1 MSVSPRALPAVGS
14 VIERAAIRA
23 LAERW
28 TTAMVTD
35 AVRAIIA
42 AARTGSA
49 LPSDDPAWVA
59 AIDARLTEQ
68 TRPSL
73 RAAINT
79 TGVVLHTNLGRA
91 PLARAALAAI
101 GEIAHG
107 ASTLEYDAER
117 GVRGSR
123 HTHCARLLC
132 ELTGAEDAIVVNN
145 CAAGLVLA
153 LQALAAGRE
162 TIVSR
167 GELVEIG
174 GSFRVP
180 EIMTASGTTLVEVG
194 TTNRT
199 HADDYRR
206 ALSPRTA
213 AIVKVHRSNFVI
225 EGFTAEATVR
235 DLRPIAS
242 EAGIPLIHDF
252 GSGLM
257 LDLSAWGLTGEL
269 TVPETVRDGATC
281 IIMSGDKLLG
291 GPQAGI
297 VLGTREA
304 IGTLRRHPLARAL
317 RVDKLTLAALEA
329 TLALYRDPVRARR
342 EIPALA
348 MLTETPEV
356 IRARAVAVAD
366 AITSATRVAVAIEAC
381 EATVGGGAFPTAR
394 IPSFA
399 VTIANDAPSL
409 EARLRHGA
417 IPVVGRIAEG
427 RLWLDL
433 RSVPPEDD
441 AVLVQMLLGAL
452 QQGAR

>member
-1 MSVSPRALPAVGS
+1 MTHGSRALPAVGT
-14 VIERAAIRA
+14 VIERPAIKA
-23 LAERW
+23 LTARW
-28 TTAMVTD
+28 STALVTD
-35 AVRAIIA
+35 AVRGIIA
-42 AARTGSA
+42 AARTGSV
-49 LPSDDPAWVA
+49 LPSDDAAWVV
-59 AIDARLTEQ
+59 AIETRLQEQ

-73 RAAINT
+73 RAAINA

-91 PLARAALAAI
+91 PLPRAALNAI

-107 ASTLEYDAER
+107 ASTLEYDAET
-117 GVRGSR
+117 GARGSR
-123 HTHCARLLC
+123 HVHCARLLC
-132 ELTGAEDAIVVNN
+132 ELTGAEDALVVNN

-162 TIVSR
+162 TLVSR

-180 EIMTASGTTLVEVG
+180 EIMEASGTTLVEVG

-206 ALSPRTA
+206 AIGARTA

-225 EGFTAEATVR
+225 EGFVAEASVP
-235 DLRPIAS
+235 DLRPIAR
-242 EAGIPLIHDF
+242 EAGVPLIHDF

-257 LDLSAWGLTGEL
+257 LDLSPWGLTGEL
-269 TVPETVRDGATC
+269 TVPETVRDGADL

-304 IGTLRRHPLARAL
+304 IGMLRRHPLARAL

-329 TLALYRDPVRARR
+329 TLALYRDPARARC

-348 MLTETPEV
+348 MLTEVPER
-356 IRARAVAVAD
+356 IEARARAVAAAVNATIADTLSVAPCR
-366 AITSATRVAVAIEAC
+366 S
-381 EATVGGGAFPTAR
+381 TVGGGAFPTAR

-399 VTIANDAPSL
+399 VTIGTDTMGI
-409 EARLRHGA
+409 EQRLRHGA
-417 IPVVGRIAEG
+417 TPVIGRLAEG

-433 RSVPPEDD
+433 RSVSPDDD
-441 AVLVQMLLGAL
+441 AALITMLTSAL
-452 QQGAR
+452 AS